1 MAQKVLIADAVAPA
15 KPRKVGECT
24 CDGKGWIPPEGGG
37 WATRCT
43 GCTWVTQRHKRLAER
58 MKRAADDLERL
69 GGAPT
74 DEERKAAEAIKARAY
89 HANLVVELREAI
101 ESELFNP
108 DEKCECTNPS
118 CSCQDDDDV

>member
-1 MAQKVLIADAVAPA
+1 MTQKALIAEAAAPA
-15 KPRKVGECT
+15 NPRKVGECT

-58 MKRAADDLERL
+58 MKRAAADLERL

-89 HANLVVELREAI
+89 HADLVVELREAI
-101 ESELFNP
+101 KSELLSPN
-108 DEKCECTNPS
+108 EKCECTHRWCACEDEDP
-118 CSCQDDDDV
+118 